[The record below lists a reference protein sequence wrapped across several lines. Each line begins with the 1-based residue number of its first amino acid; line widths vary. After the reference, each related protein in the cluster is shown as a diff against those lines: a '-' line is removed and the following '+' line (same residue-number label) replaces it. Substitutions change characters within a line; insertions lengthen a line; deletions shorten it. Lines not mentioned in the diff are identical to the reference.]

1 MNKNTITG
9 IVLIAAIL
17 FGFSWYT
24 SKQAKEQM
32 ALQAKQDSINRVEQ
46 LKQLAA
52 DSAWAAEHPVTVTDS
67 TGAVAGQPGTVY
79 KDSLLEAASH
89 GEQELVVLSNDKLE
103 LVLTTQGGQPYSARI
118 KDYRNYDSTDL
129 YLFRPICSV
138 LAPAITAFR
147 CIRVKPSIRP
157 ISFSNWCRRPIRRW

>member
-52 DSAWAAEHPVTVTDS
+52 DSAWAAEHPVTVMYS
-67 TGAVAGQPGTVY
+67 T
-79 KDSLLEAASH
+79 
-89 GEQELVVLSNDKLE
+89 
-103 LVLTTQGGQPYSARI
+103 
-118 KDYRNYDSTDL
+118 
-129 YLFRPICSV
+129 
-138 LAPAITAFR
+138 IT
-147 CIRVKPSIRP
+147 S
-157 ISFSNWCRRPIRRW
+157 